1 MALNHVSP
9 VKRVLLYGAAF
20 LVGTVVMGF
29 EMISSRYL
37 YPYFGGGI
45 GTWSGLI
52 STVLLALAIG
62 YYAGGQIVDRWPST
76 YLIAIATGGA
86 AIYLVGVPVFADH
99 ILVATLSSA
108 GDGPL
113 GILLASSALLVVP
126 LALLGMLSPVIVR
139 LITESQAQVGSASG
153 LVYAISTL
161 GNVIG
166 TLATA
171 FVLIPEIG
179 SRAITYAFSAA
190 LTIVAVAA
198 FVLSARRPK

>member
-1 MALNHVSP
+1 MALNVFVRP
-9 VKRVLLYGAAF
+9 RRILLYGAAF

-29 EMISSRYL
+29 EMIGSRYL

-62 YYAGGQIVDRWPST
+62 YYSGGRIVDRWPST

-86 AIYLVGVPVFADH
+86 AAYLACVPAFAAR
-99 ILVATLSSA
+99 IMETVLTNA
-108 GDGPL
+108 GGGPL

-126 LALLGMLSPVIVR
+126 LSLLGMLSPAIVR
-139 LITESQAQVGSASG
+139 LTASSKDRVGSVSG
-153 LVYAISTL
+153 IIYAISTL
-161 GNVIG
+161 GNVVG

-171 FVLIPEIG
+171 FILIPTFG
-179 SRAITYAFSAA
+179 SKAITYGLAA
-190 LTIVAVAA
+190 VLAATSVIA
-198 FVLSARRPK
+198 FVTSRNTLE